1 MNTTTHTDLHTGSL
15 VSRPRQLLATVRDE
29 LRERRQARAEER
41 ALERD
46 LAAYSTPS
54 EVDELLTIMGDAEG
68 PDADRVRTILARN
81 LQIAS

>member
-1 MNTTTHTDLHTGSL
+1 MNPTTHTDPHTGSL

-46 LAAYSTPS
+46 LAAYSTPA
-54 EVDELLTIMGDAEG
+54 EVDELLTIIGDAEG
-68 PDADRVRTILARN
+68 ADADRVRTILTRN
-81 LQIAS
+81 LQLAS